1 MAHYVKFSY
10 RVRYV
15 SVKVYVSVAPVVVVP
30 GTADQPPM
38 LKAFV
43 DASGSWHTRRI
54 HGSPQQAAEALFRES
69 VPALISDLVGPG
81 DQEIQPVT
89 FAVDEND
96 QSAITLIYTVALP
109 MALGAALTTGGYATS
124 PEVPPTEAAWRDR
137 DRWRT
142 VCATY
147 PTKDAARDAGARAIS
162 SEVDH
167 MAAILDFWRQQLEET
182 AAATYF
188 LAEYFTLPQLR
199 DIYSAVWGY
208 EQDSSSFNKWVRDAL
223 EHRAI
228 SLAAPSESPQSESN
242 KDPDLT
248 DDLLKAMG
256 TPAHIQEPLRRAL
269 KRMKF
274 VGVSQTVLKALGP
287 LAEEFIPLD
296 HVVLAGSTVAYQP
309 IAQGPKPT
317 WYRRAVANPSGLR
330 VTSVY
335 PPRPAW
341 ENPPRTGI

>member
-1 MAHYVKFSY
+1 
-10 RVRYV
+10 
-15 SVKVYVSVAPVVVVP
+15 VKVFVSVAPVVVVP
-30 GTADQPPM
+30 GTADQPPT

-43 DASGSWHTRRI
+43 AAGGSWHTRRI
-54 HGSPQQAAEALFRES
+54 HDSPQQAAEALFRES
-69 VPALISDLVGPG
+69 VPALISDLVAPDG
-81 DQEIQPVT
+81 QQIQPVT
-89 FAVDEND
+89 FAVGEHD

-109 MALGAALTTGGYATS
+109 MALGAALNAYSDTAG
-124 PEVPPTEAAWRDR
+124 PDVPRTDVAWGDR

-142 VCATY
+142 VCATS
-147 PTKDAARDAGARAIS
+147 PNKDAAKDAGSRAIS
-162 SEVDH
+162 TDVDH
-167 MAAILDFWRQQLEET
+167 AATILDFWRQQLEET

-223 EHRAI
+223 EYRAI
-228 SLAAPSESPQSESN
+228 SLAAPAESPQSESN

-248 DDLLKAMG
+248 DDLLKALG
-256 TPAHIQEPLRRAL
+256 TPAHIHEPLRRAL

-274 VGVSQTVLKALGP
+274 VGVSRTVIKALGP

-296 HVVLAGSTVAYQP
+296 HVVLAGSTVAYQS

-341 ENPPRTGI
+341 ENPPRAG